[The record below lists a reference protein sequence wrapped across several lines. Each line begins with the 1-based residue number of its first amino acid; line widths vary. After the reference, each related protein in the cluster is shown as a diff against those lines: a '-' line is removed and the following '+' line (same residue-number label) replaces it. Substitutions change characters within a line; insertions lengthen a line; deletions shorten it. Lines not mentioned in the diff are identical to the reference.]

1 MTPELLLLDLDG
13 LIRHWRDTGAR
24 DGERLAGLPEGTLET
39 AYSLP
44 EYELAQLGVLTD
56 QEWADAVCD
65 HLVSQHGPAAR
76 TAIPAWRADRG
87 EIDWQMLDLIQSARQ
102 HVTVAILS
110 NTTSALPADLRLHG
124 ISGAF
129 DAVFTSAG
137 LGVTKPAPA
146 AYRAVAA
153 AMGTTPARIYFTDD
167 ELIHVRG
174 ARHAGLQAGQ
184 FTGPDQFSATLASL
198 GVPLPAPV
206 SAAAWHR
213 EPAVLPQ

>member
-1 MTPELLLLDLDG
+1 MTPELIPELLLLDLDG
-13 LIRHWRDTGAR
+13 VIRHWRDTGAR

-56 QEWADAVCD
+56 QEWADAVRD
-65 HLVSQHGPAAR
+65 HLISQHGPAAR

-87 EIDWQMLDLIQSARQ
+87 QIDQEMLALAQAARQ
-102 HVTVAILS
+102 HVPVAILS

-137 LGVTKPAPA
+137 LGVAKPAPA
-146 AYRAVAA
+146 AYRAVATT
-153 AMGTTPARIYFTDD
+153 MGISPGRIFFTDD
-167 ELIHVRG
+167 ELIHVHG
-174 ARHAGLQAGQ
+174 ARHAGLQARQ
-184 FTGPDQFSATLASL
+184 FTGPGQFRATLASL
-198 GVPLPAPV
+198 GIPLAAPV
-206 SAAAWHR
+206 GAAA
-213 EPAVLPQ
+213 